1 MFDINVSMPD
11 DFHVS
16 VETTLNRGW
25 TPEEVAH
32 RCANKLMEVS
42 ENAPPVIRDQ
52 AEAFKRDIE
61 KTIALYMREAIKS
74 DRTTIFN
81 TIKNAGYPDLAE
93 SIRRL

>member
-52 AEAFKRDIE
+52 TRH
-61 KTIALYMREAIKS
+61 R
-74 DRTTIFN
+74 
-81 TIKNAGYPDLAE
+81 KNYSLIHERGYK
-93 SIRRL
+93 IR

>member
-52 AEAFKRDIE
+52 AEAF
-61 KTIALYMREAIKS
+61 
-74 DRTTIFN
+74 
-81 TIKNAGYPDLAE
+81 
-93 SIRRL
+93 

>member
-42 ENAPPVIRDQ
+42 ENAPPDRDW
-52 AEAFKRDIE
+52 ETYIN
-61 KTIALYMREAIKS
+61 IKH
-74 DRTTIFN
+74 
-81 TIKNAGYPDLAE
+81 
-93 SIRRL
+93 